1 MRSSP
6 WVEGLEADMTEEV
19 SPAAM
24 GLCIL
29 ELMVGIAWTQVAAE
43 Q

>member
-1 MRSSP
+1 MRNSSG
-6 WVEGLEADMTEEV
+6 VEGLPGDMTEEV
-19 SPAAM
+19 LAAAI